1 MTETSDEHNAV
12 SDRARDQRVE
22 LLSIVLLSVAGL
34 ATSWSSYQAA
44 RWGGVQATEYS
55 RASALRV
62 ESTRASATADQ
73 LRAVDLATFMSWVDA
88 YASNDTLSQEFY
100 EKRFRAEFKPAFEA
114 WIASRPLV
122 NRDAAPTPFQLDEYR
137 LAEAEEAARL
147 VEQAEQVFKTGQEA
161 NRRSDAYVLAAVVFA
176 SVLFFSGIAQQFRIL
191 RVQFVLLG
199 LASVLLAVGLFNVVT
214 LPKLP

>member
-1 MTETSDEHNAV
+1 MTEPSDEHNAV
-12 SDRARDQRVE
+12 SGRARDHSVE

-34 ATSWSSYQAA
+34 AASWSSYQAA
-44 RWGGVQATEYS
+44 RWGGVQSTQYS

-62 ESTRASATADQ
+62 ESTRASVTADD
-73 LRAVDLATFMSWVDA
+73 LRAVDLAAFMSWVDA
-88 YASNDTLSQEFY
+88 YASNDTLLQEFY

-137 LAEAEEAARL
+137 LAKDEESAELLER
-147 VEQAEQVFKTGQEA
+147 AERVFKTGQEA
-161 NRRSDAYVLAAVVFA
+161 NQRSDSYVLTAVVLA
-176 SVLFFSGIAQQFRIL
+176 SVLFLSGIAQQFRIL
-191 RVQFVLLG
+191 HVQLVLLG
-199 LASVLLAVGLFNVVT
+199 LASVLLAVGLFNIVM